1 MESEAAPEPT
11 PSFIPMTSFTQ
22 WSSRVRLLMPKASKL
37 RDHSSSSASPK
48 RGLHPLSLLQDCTNT
63 NTNANNS
70 PASDVRLLSLG
81 KKQKPRMGRP
91 DENADTSTT
100 SSHKNKNI
108 KSPTLARSET
118 SKKCGIL
125 CKTEA
130 PPDVV
135 VRPPSLMEHSGSA

>member
-1 MESEAAPEPT
+1 MKKLAAFGADFSSPEIHST
-11 PSFIPMTSFTQ
+11 PARYRP
-22 WSSRVRLLMPKASKL
+22 REL

-48 RGLHPLSLLQDCTNT
+48 RGLRPLSLLQDRTNT

-81 KKQKPRMGRP
+81 KKQKPRTGRP

-100 SSHKNKNI
+100 SGHKNKNI

-135 VRPPSLMEHSGSA
+135 VRPPSLTEHSGSA